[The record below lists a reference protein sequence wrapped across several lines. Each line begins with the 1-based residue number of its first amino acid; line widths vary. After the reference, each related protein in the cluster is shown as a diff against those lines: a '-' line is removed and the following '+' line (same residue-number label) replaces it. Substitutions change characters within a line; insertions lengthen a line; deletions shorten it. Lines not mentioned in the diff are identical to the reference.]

1 MSITV
6 CTFYRMNE
14 GGIHLVWILWLYLFN
29 TLFMLI
35 VAIREVRRPAKALYW
50 LTIGLILPVIGFG
63 LYLSTSNP
71 VRIRRE
77 RLTSPYNESDTL
89 PDSFSRSASVIA
101 HALRHLT
108 VHGLRTGRV
117 QVLKNG
123 IETYEKLIESI
134 QKAKRT
140 IDLEYFI
147 YRDDQIGRRITDLL
161 IERSLAGVRVR
172 FLRDGWGSRKF
183 PRSQIIRM
191 MDAGIECRT
200 FFPVRFPWVLSNWN
214 YRDHCKIVVIDG
226 KEAFTGGINVGD
238 EYTGLKPNV
247 GFWRDTHVRIVG
259 EVAIDLQAVFDAH
272 WNIAS
277 KEWMKTK
284 IRQNK
289 KVEDKIKLI
298 HDSRSISQNITQPGR
313 STLSKWSA
321 EWGAELVSMDGS
333 NVDTAPNAEAL
344 QKAYVQTLE
353 GNPGIPTQVI
363 RQAYFIGLTQAT
375 RTIDITTPYFVPD
388 ADIIMAIKT
397 AVARGVRVRLLVPRQ
412 VDLTTMI
419 VGAASR
425 TYYGELLEAGV
436 QIYLYNK
443 GVLHAKLMII
453 DGEIAQV
460 GAANYDMRSFRLDYE
475 VCEVL
480 YSIDVA
486 RELTE
491 QFERDLSD
499 SVLLNIEDLRNRS
512 LSQRILDQGARLLSP
527 LL

>member
-1 MSITV
+1 
-6 CTFYRMNE
+6 MN
-14 GGIHLVWILWLYLFN
+14 
-29 TLFMLI
+29 
-35 VAIREVRRPAKALYW
+35 W
-50 LTIGLILPVIGFG
+50 LTIGLVLPVIGFA
-63 LYLSTSNP
+63 LYLSTSHSM
-71 VRIRRE
+71 RMRRE
-77 RLTSPYNESDTL
+77 RLTSPHNESDTL

-117 QVLKNG
+117 QVLMNG
-123 IETYEKLIESI
+123 METYEKLIESL
-134 QKAKRT
+134 QNAQRT
-140 IDLEYFI
+140 INLEYFI

-161 IERSLAGVRVR
+161 IERSTAGVRVR
-172 FLRDGWGSRKF
+172 FLRDGWGSRNF
-183 PRSQIIRM
+183 PRRQIIRM

-247 GFWRDTHVRIVG
+247 GFWRDTHLRIAG
-259 EVAIDLQAVFDAH
+259 EVADDLQAVFDAH

-277 KEWMKTK
+277 PERMKMRT
-284 IRQNK
+284 RSNK
-289 KVEDKIKLI
+289 KIEDTRKTIQRPS
-298 HDSRSISQNITQPGR
+298 HISQNITPPGR
-313 STLSKWSA
+313 SALSGLSA
-321 EWGAELVSMDGS
+321 ECGAELGTMDGS
-333 NVDTAPNAEAL
+333 DIDTVPSTKAL

-363 RQAYFIGLTQAT
+363 REAYFICLTQAAK
-375 RTIDITTPYFVPD
+375 TIDITTPYFVPD

-397 AVARGVRVRLLVPRQ
+397 AVARGVRVRLLVPRH
-412 VDLTTMI
+412 VVPKI
-419 VGAASR
+419 VGLASR

-436 QIYLYNK
+436 HIYQYDK

-453 DGEIAQV
+453 DGEIAEV

-475 VCEVL
+475 VCEIL
-480 YSIDVA
+480 YSADVA

-491 QFERDLSD
+491 QFERDLTD
-499 SVLLNIEDLRNRS
+499 SIPLRIEDMLRRS
-512 LSQRILDQGARLLSP
+512 LSQRMIEQGARLLSP